1 MSHIWTFHLL
11 LKSIWSV
18 KVQIQRNNPIACMR
32 RKWFPYENHKW
43 KIPFILVAE
52 KWRLK
57 NPNSS
62 AMLTTCLC
70 LLWKLTC
77 FVCCDKK
84 NTWTGCLD
92 TSKKWWKYSFV
103 IFSPRLYEFLI
114 LSNKTNI
121 ENIDHGQ
128 ANLII
133 KFCGMYETWIHIS
146 SEKSVHDHAK
156 RSQKQLILRANKL
169 VWTPTGYF
177 HFGCNFKISD
187 MPFFVFKLF
196 YVTHRSWS
204 SMISR
209 GFSNFI
215 LKKMVHGKNWL
226 KFY

>member
-133 KFCGMYETWIHIS
+133 KFWNLNSYLKWKKCSWPRKKEPKTAYFKG
-146 SEKSVHDHAK
+146 
-156 RSQKQLILRANKL
+156 KQTCLNPD
-169 VWTPTGYF
+169 W
-177 HFGCNFKISD
+177 
-187 MPFFVFKLF
+187 LF
-196 YVTHRSWS
+196 S
-204 SMISR
+204 
-209 GFSNFI
+209 F
-215 LKKMVHGKNWL
+215 WL
-226 KFY
+226 QL